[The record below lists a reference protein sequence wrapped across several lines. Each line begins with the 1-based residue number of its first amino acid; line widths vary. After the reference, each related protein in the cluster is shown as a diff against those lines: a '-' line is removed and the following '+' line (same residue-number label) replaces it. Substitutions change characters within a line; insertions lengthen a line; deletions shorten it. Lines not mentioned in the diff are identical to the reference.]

1 MKVFR
6 DPLQPRDQVVLFT
19 TTVGDY
25 LPQDAPVR
33 VFHELVAALDHTA
46 WLAAYA
52 GGGAPAYHPVML
64 AEVLL
69 FAYNQGVRS
78 SRQIADLCVHDVRF
92 VFLAEGQRPDF
103 RTLCAFRRQHAD
115 ALAACFRATVHLAM
129 ELGLVTLEHVAVD
142 GTKIEANA
150 ARDQA
155 YTADRLT
162 KALAQAEGRLQ
173 AALAEAEALDAEAEA
188 QPEPTL
194 PPELATA
201 AQRLARLRAIQQAR
215 AAAGAS
221 GPYVATD
228 PASGVI
234 KTRAGKRPA
243 YNVEIAVDA
252 QAQCVL
258 AVDVT
263 ATAADNHAA
272 PAVLDQVIAT
282 TGAVPDV
289 ASMDGGFWSPETLQ
303 YATEQGIDLYLP
315 PQGAD
320 HAADGFVYD
329 DTTDTYTCPTGDQ
342 LDFRRAREKDGRH
355 YRIYRCRCGTCPQA
369 ATCHGR
375 GKRVKEIWR
384 RILTPV
390 EQAHHAKMATP
401 AAQTTYR
408 IRARTV
414 EPVFGQWKTVSGF
427 TRCVV
432 RGLAGATI
440 EALLVACAHNL
451 RKCAAVWRTLAGMG
465 RQPAV

>member
-6 DPLQPRDQVVLFT
+6 DPPQPRDQVVIWA
-19 TTVGDY
+19 TTVGDRV
-25 LPQDAPVR
+25 PPDAPVR

-46 WLAAYA
+46 WVAPYP

-78 SRQIADLCVHDVRF
+78 SRQIAELCANDVRF
-92 VFLAEGQRPDF
+92 IFLAEGQQPDF
-103 RTLCAFRRQHAD
+103 RTLCAFRRHHAD
-115 ALAACFRATVHLAM
+115 ALAALFRATVHLAM
-129 ELGLVTLEHVAVD
+129 ELGLVTLAHVAVD
-142 GTKIEANA
+142 GTKIEACA

-173 AALAEAEALDAEAEA
+173 AALAEAEVVDTAEDA
-188 QPEPTL
+188 QPAPAL

-215 AAAGAS
+215 AAAGAT

-228 PASGVI
+228 PESGVI

-258 AVDVT
+258 AVDVH
-263 ATAADNHAA
+263 ASAADNHAA
-272 PAVLDQVIAT
+272 PAVLDQVRAT

-303 YATEQGIDLYLP
+303 YATEQGIELYLP

-320 HAADGFVYD
+320 HAAEGFVYD
-329 DTTDTYTCPTGDQ
+329 DTTDTFSCPQGEA
-342 LDFRRAREKDGRH
+342 LDFRREREKDGRH
-355 YRIYRCRCGTCPQA
+355 YRIYRCRCSTCPQA

-375 GKRVKEIWR
+375 GKRYKEVWR
-384 RILTPV
+384 RILTPAEV
-390 EQAHHAKMATP
+390 AHHAKMATP

-414 EPVFGQWKTVSGF
+414 EPVFGQWKTLSGF
-427 TRCVV
+427 TRCLL

-451 RKCAAVWRTLAGMG
+451 RKCAAVWRTVTGL
-465 RQPAV
+465 RLQPAA